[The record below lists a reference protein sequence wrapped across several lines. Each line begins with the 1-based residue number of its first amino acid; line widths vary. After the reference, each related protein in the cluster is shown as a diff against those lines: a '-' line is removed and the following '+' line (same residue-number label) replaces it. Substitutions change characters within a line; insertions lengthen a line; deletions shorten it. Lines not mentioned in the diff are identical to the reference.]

1 MTCLAATRSA
11 ATALLLLALGTGLAA
26 DPIRP
31 PSLDPQEVE
40 IVWSGPRLSER
51 RIALSFDDGPV
62 PGSTDRV
69 LDVLSAYR
77 TYATFFCL
85 GSRVSARGGRSLLAR
100 ITAEG
105 HEIGSHGWTH
115 RPLTSLTN
123 EELRREVEETADS
136 IESITGTRPL
146 LFRPPGGDLSVG
158 TLRRLAGT
166 SARRV
171 VLWDVDPSDW
181 RLPARARLWE
191 KVLADIRPGS
201 ILLLHDVHRQTAEA
215 LPILLELLAEEG
227 YKVGTVGSLLE
238 AAPQGL

>member
-1 MTCLAATRSA
+1 MSA
-11 ATALLLLALGTGLAA
+11 PPRALLVASLLLLKGANLAA
-26 DPIRP
+26 EPLRP
-31 PSLDPQEVE
+31 PSFEPNEVE
-40 IVWSGPRLSER
+40 IVWSGPRLVEK

-62 PGSTDRV
+62 PGVTDRV
-69 LDVLSAYR
+69 LDVLAEYR

-85 GSRVSARGGRSLLAR
+85 GTRISSRGGRRLLAR
-100 ITAEG
+100 VAAEG

-115 RPLTSLTN
+115 RPLTRLTN

-136 IESITGTRPL
+136 IESITGARPL

-166 SARRV
+166 SAKRV

-181 RLPARARLWE
+181 RLPGRARLWE
-191 KVLADIRPGS
+191 KILAALRPGS
-201 ILLLHDVHRQTAEA
+201 ILLLHDSHRETADA
-215 LPILLELLAEEG
+215 LPVLLDLLAEEG

-238 AAPQGL
+238 AAPEGS